1 MSNTNRQADANE
13 IKAAIV
19 SLKNA
24 LAALER
30 ALEKEL

>member
-30 ALEKEL
+30 ALGKDS